1 MAKEE
6 DDDLKGVSIPLKE
19 AYIQAKIEAAKAEA
33 ESFRAEAEEFKA
45 NARDTEMSILEK
57 KETLERD
64 KIETKKAQRLYA
76 EEQASNKYFHI
87 YNFMDEVSEKSV
99 VACMNA
105 LTVWDRLDDKCD
117 IEIIFSSPGGSVVDG
132 MVLFDFIK
140 QLRRRGHKVT
150 TGALGY
156 AASMAGILLQAGEHR
171 WVGKESYILIHQV
184 SFGAHGKFGEVE
196 DEVKWVKKM
205 QERILDI
212 FAERCTYAGKHGTA
226 KKPFTREQLAAN
238 WDRKDWWLDSDE
250 ALAGGVVDEIR

>member
-1 MAKEE
+1 MAKED
-6 DDDLKGVSIPLKE
+6 DDDLKGISIPLKE
-19 AYIQAKIEAAKAEA
+19 EYIRAKIDAAKAEA
-33 ESFRAEAEEFKA
+33 ESARAEARDFEASTRETIADAQAKEEHLV
-45 NARDTEMSILEK
+45 RE
-57 KETLERD
+57 
-64 KIETKKAQRLYA
+64 KIETKKAERLHK

-99 VACMNA
+99 VSCMNA
-105 LTVWDRLDDKCD
+105 LTIWDRVDPGCE

-140 QLRRRGHKVT
+140 QLRRKGHKVT

-171 WVGKESYILIHQV
+171 WVGKESYILIHQI
-184 SFGAHGKFGEVE
+184 SFGTHGRFGEVE

-205 QERILDI
+205 QERVLDI
-212 FAERCTYAGKHGTA
+212 FAERCQYAGEQGTA
-226 KKPFTREQLAAN
+226 AKPFTREQLATN

-250 ALAGGVVDEIR
+250 ALEGGVVDEIR